1 MKKIC
6 VVFGGKSCEHDV
18 SIITGMQLA
27 KTYKRGIEKIY
38 LGLDNKFYLAT
49 KINSLKSFSNK
60 QKINLKEVYFL
71 QSAVYEKGFIN
82 KKLFDVDC
90 VINCCH
96 GGVGENGDLKA
107 FFNLN
112 KIKCS
117 STNVIS
123 AHITMDKDLTKKLVS
138 EVVRTVKG
146 LQVFESDF
154 NLKCGQIDSTFSN
167 NLIVKPNGL
176 GSSIGVKV
184 CDKNNYKQQIEAIF
198 KMNDSALVE
207 ERIVDIVEYNQA
219 CMIDRG
225 ELLLSAIEQPTIK
238 SDFLSF
244 DDKYNSQSK
253 GKGGDR
259 IIPAKV
265 PLKLEQE
272 INELT
277 KKIYSHLNLEGV
289 VRIDYIYDKK
299 SKKLYFNEVNTVP
312 GSMAFYLY
320 EAVGIDYLTL
330 IDKII
335 CNTKECGDYEYFET
349 DILQNKEI

>member
-6 VVFGGKSCEHDV
+6 VIFGGKSCEHDV

-27 KTYKRGIEKIY
+27 KTYNRGIEKIY

-49 KINSLKSFSNK
+49 KITSLKSFENK
-60 QKINLKEVYFL
+60 KNINLKEVFFS
-71 QSAVYEKGFIN
+71 QSAVYLKGVIN
-82 KKLFDVDC
+82 KKLFDVGC

-117 STNVIS
+117 STSVVS
-123 AHITMDKDLTKKLVS
+123 AHITMDKTLTKKIVS
-138 EVVRTVKG
+138 DIAKTVKG
-146 LQVFESDF
+146 LQVFKHDF
-154 NLKCGQIDSTFSN
+154 DVKCEQIDSSFSN

-184 CDKNNYKQQIEAIF
+184 CDKNNYRQQIKAIF
-198 KMNDSALVE
+198 EMNDSALVE
-207 ERIVDIVEYNQA
+207 ERVVDIVEYNQA
-219 CMIDRG
+219 CMLDDDK
-225 ELLLSAIEQPTIK
+225 LLLSAIEQPTKK

-244 DDKYNSQSK
+244 EDKYNSQSK
-253 GKGGDR
+253 GKGRDR
-259 IIPAKV
+259 IIPANI
-265 PLKLEQE
+265 PIKLEQE
-272 INELT
+272 ISKLT
-277 KKIYSHLNLEGV
+277 RKIYEHLNLEGV

-299 SKKLYFNEVNTVP
+299 SKLLYFNEVNTVP

-330 IDKII
+330 INKLIE
-335 CNTKECGDYEYFET
+335 NTKECSDYAYFET
-349 DILQNKEI
+349 DVLKNKEV